1 MRRGVYITAY
11 KVLAKA
17 EGLNGASFEEG
28 PLLLR
33 GQSALLEQIYDCQG
47 RNSDQNRSETRT

>member
-1 MRRGVYITAY
+1 MCITAY
-11 KVLAKA
+11 EAFAKA

-33 GQSALLEQIYDCQG
+33 GQSALLEQIYDWPKVG
-47 RNSDQNRSETRT
+47 IVIKIGPKPGLN